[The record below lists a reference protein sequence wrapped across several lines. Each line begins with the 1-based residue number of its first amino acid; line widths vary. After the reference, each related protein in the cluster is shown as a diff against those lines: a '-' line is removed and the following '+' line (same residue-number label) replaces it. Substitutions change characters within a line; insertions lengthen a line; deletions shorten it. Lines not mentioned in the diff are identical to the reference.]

1 MTNNTTTL
9 LTLVQE
15 SVGDDKPLI
24 LGAVGVGLG
33 GLAILILAFKQFAP
47 TGLSVS
53 PLFQRFSGVCKKVEQ
68 TVQNAVADPSSVVQS
83 AKDIAVDIATA
94 ANIHVDRAHLPDIQA
109 MLQLMGKP
117 HTVTSGPTGPTEPSV
132 PRAMYSTI

>member
-1 MTNNTTTL
+1 MNNTTL

-33 GLAILILAFKQFAP
+33 GLALLILAFNQFAP
-47 TGLSVS
+47 TVS
-53 PLFQRFSGVCKKVEQ
+53 LLVQRFSGVCKKVE
-68 TVQNAVADPSSVVQS
+68 AVVETAAADPSSVVQS
-83 AKDIAVDIATA
+83 VKDIAVDIATA
-94 ANIHVDRAHLPDIQA
+94 ASIQVDRAHLPDIQA

-117 HTVTSGPTGPTEPSV
+117 HVVTSGPTGPAEPSL
-132 PRAMYSTI
+132 PGAMYSTI